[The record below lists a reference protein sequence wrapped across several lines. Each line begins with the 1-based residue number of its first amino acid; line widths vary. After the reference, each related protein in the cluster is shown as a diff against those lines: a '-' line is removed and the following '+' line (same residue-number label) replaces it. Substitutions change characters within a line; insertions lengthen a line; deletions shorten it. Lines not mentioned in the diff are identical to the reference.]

1 MQRIR
6 AMGWGVPRLALAALL
21 AAAAC
26 VLIAAVIGAPERGEA
41 ALLVGGKGANVLVG
55 KDDDNTDNPLIQP
68 PGTAANQ
75 SLNNTDVLSGQA
87 GNDVMIGL
95 LGGDVMQG
103 GTDRDILVGGTEQ
116 FNPPNSDV
124 MYGGKHNDISLW
136 APGDG
141 SDAFL
146 SGSGLDAQVF
156 GVIDRNAQNVPTL
169 SDPVPG
175 FPRGV
180 PEAEVTDS
188 PGFCT
193 LQRIPAAN
201 SLNYDFLVR
210 FFVRATDTLAVTIR
224 LEGTEQ
230 VFCTS
235 EEGGAITFADLTE
248 NTPAFEEVSLREVR
262 NLNPDVRRII
272 R

>member
-1 MQRIR
+1 MLVGSIKRVILT
-6 AMGWGVPRLALAALL
+6 A
-21 AAAAC
+21 
-26 VLIAAVIGAPERGEA
+26 LIAAVVGVLLAAIIGTPEPSEA
-41 ALLVGGKGANVLVG
+41 ALLVGSKGANVLIG
-55 KDDDNTDNPLIQP
+55 KDDDNLDNPDIQP
-68 PGTAANQ
+68 PGTAADQ
-75 SLNNTDVLSGQA
+75 SLGNTDVLSGKA
-87 GNDVMIGL
+87 GNDVLIGL
-95 LGGDVMQG
+95 LGEDVMQG

-116 FNPPNSDV
+116 FTPPNSDV
-124 MYGGKHNDISLW
+124 MYGGKHNDTSVW

-146 SGSGLDAQVF
+146 GGSGLDAQVF
-156 GVIDRNAQNVPTL
+156 GVIDRNAQNLPTL
-169 SDPVPG
+169 SDPVDG

-180 PEAEVTDS
+180 PEAEVTLS

-193 LQRIPAAN
+193 LERVDEDS

-210 FFVRATDTLAVTIR
+210 FFVRANNTLAVTIR
-224 LEGTEQ
+224 LEETEQ

-248 NTPAFEEVSLREVR
+248 NNPAFEEVSLREVSD
-262 NLNPDVRRII
+262 LNRDVRRII